1 MAIINSL
8 PMPEREPIHQFGD
21 LRPLPWPA
29 GAMRVF
35 RVETSDGRYVATYA
49 DEPDAHKAAK
59 RVATWR
65 DGRVVPLSRAV
76 A

>member
-1 MAIINSL
+1 MTTINTL
-8 PMPEREPIHQFGD
+8 PIPGRDPIHQFGD

-29 GAMRVF
+29 GAIRVF
-35 RVETSDGRYVATYA
+35 QVETSDGRYVATYA
-49 DEPDAHKAAK
+49 DELDAHKAAK
-59 RVATWR
+59 RVAAWR